1 MTLHLIK
8 LCVGCDTV
16 EELLAWRATHP
27 VAGDVEDAGVDQPW
41 ILRTRQT
48 PKRGAELVDGGS
60 LYRVYR
66 GQILSRQR
74 ILAVRTVGESVAARC
89 EITLDETVV
98 RTLPTPRR
106 AFQGWRYLPAADAPP
121 DLAEAGL
128 AEGAPEHLV
137 RQLRELGA
145 W

>member
-16 EELLAWRATHP
+16 DELLEWRAEKAAP
-27 VAGDVEDAGVDQPW
+27 DDPW
-41 ILRTRQT
+41 ILKTRQT
-48 PKRGAELVDGGS
+48 PKRAAELVDGGS
-60 LYRVYR
+60 LFRVYR

-74 ILAVRTVGESVAARC
+74 ILAVRTVGEGVAARC
-89 EITLDETVV
+89 EISLDETVV

-106 AFQGWRYLPAADAPP
+106 AFQGWRYLAAADAPP
-121 DLAEAGL
+121 DLAEGGF